1 MQINRTNE
9 REVSMLSVI
18 IATDESERALVG
30 TLAALV
36 PGATAGAIREVIVAD
51 KGSRDQTAEVAD
63 MAGCRIL
70 VSPAPLAGRLRAA
83 AALARAAWLMFLRPG
98 IAPDAT
104 WIPEVMRFVEQAELA
119 GEADART
126 AVFSPGA
133 AGGKI
138 AGPLARLMFRTRPR
152 PEQGLIIAK
161 PRYEALGGHR
171 DGATDCEADL
181 LRRLSRRS
189 IAVLRTP
196 AIMVD
201 WVN

>member
-1 MQINRTNE
+1 
-9 REVSMLSVI
+9 MLSVI

-63 MAGCRIL
+63 VAGCRIM

-83 AALARAAWLMFLRPG
+83 AALARSAWLMFLRPG

-119 GEADART
+119 GEREARA
-126 AVFSPGA
+126 AVFSPGPL
-133 AGGKI
+133 AGG
-138 AGPLARLMFRTRPR
+138 AFNPLARLLRRPPR
-152 PEQGLIIAK
+152 PARGLVIAK
-161 PRYEALGGHR
+161 RRDEGLGGHR
-171 DGATDCEADL
+171 DGLADCEADL
-181 LRRLSRRS
+181 LRRLGRSR

-196 AIMVD
+196 VIIVD
-201 WVN
+201 